1 MPIMSPREAQHYG
14 VAAIGSA
21 GRFTVEILETTDN
34 PAARLMSIDAG
45 GWSLCFALVE
55 RGDAQVLSFL
65 RKHAGRR
72 VVFSELVIGSFLGA
86 PVVLIKDDEFSDRF
100 YLRAFANGHL
110 LEFVL
115 TADAL
120 TEFTEAV
127 AQIGPANGIQPIHSE
142 TKRTS
147 SADGSSR

>member
-1 MPIMSPREAQHYG
+1 MSPREAQHYG

-34 PAARLMSIDAG
+34 PNARLMSIEAG
-45 GWSLCFALVE
+45 GWSLCFALAE
-55 RGDAQVLSFL
+55 RGTAQVLSFL
-65 RKHAGRR
+65 RVHAGR
-72 VVFSELVIGSFLGA
+72 VVFSELAIGSFLGA
-86 PVVLIKDDEFSDRF
+86 PVILIKDDEFPDRF
-100 YLRAFANGHL
+100 YLRVFANGHL

-147 SADGSSR
+147 SADGPPR